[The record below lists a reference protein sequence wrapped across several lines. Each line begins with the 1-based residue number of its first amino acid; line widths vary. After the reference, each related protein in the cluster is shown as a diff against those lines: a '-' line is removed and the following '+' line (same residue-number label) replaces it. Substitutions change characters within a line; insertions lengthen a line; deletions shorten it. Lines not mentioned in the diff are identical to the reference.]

1 MPVVLKPKR
10 SESSGAPASGDLEA
24 GELAVNLADKEIF
37 VKNSSGA
44 IVTIANFATADP
56 SLTFPTGDLGDLSA
70 QTTDAFGQT
79 IGTTFD
85 SLDTPPGTSSS
96 QDLGA
101 LS

>member
-1 MPVVLKPKR
+1 MAVVLKPKR
-10 SESSGAPASGDLEA
+10 SESSGAPSTGDLA
-24 GELAVNLADKEIF
+24 VGELAVNLADKEIF
-37 VKNSSGA
+37 VKNTAGS
-44 IVTIANFATADP
+44 IITISNFATADP

-79 IGTTFD
+79 IGSTFD

>member
-1 MPVVLKPKR
+1 MAVVIKPKR
-10 SESSGAPASGDLEA
+10 SETSGAPASGDLEA

-44 IVTIANFATADP
+44 VITIANFATADP
-56 SLTFPTGDLGDLSA
+56 SLTFPTGDLGNLGS

-79 IGTTFD
+79 IGVSFD
-85 SLDTPPGTSSS
+85 SLDTPPGTLST